1 MAIVLQNDS
10 RNLSCWLICDQNIR
24 LPLKGAE
31 TIVLLE
37 RSSGDKQE
45 IGRAFL
51 DTDISMCNTC
61 NIYISII
68 RSASMKCQSFRCVE
82 KFLDRRAL
90 RGVFFMLIEQRI
102 AVIGGTSGIV
112 FTVESSY
119 IRRLGEYWFEELQLK
134 WYALP
139 AVSGM
144 LLQIGGVK
152 YPAAPFS
159 GWYVGTEVGARDLA
173 DIQRYNVLPMVG
185 KHLGFDTRSDR
196 SLWKDRAL
204 SN

>member
-1 MAIVLQNDS
+1 
-10 RNLSCWLICDQNIR
+10 
-24 LPLKGAE
+24 
-31 TIVLLE
+31 
-37 RSSGDKQE
+37 
-45 IGRAFL
+45 
-51 DTDISMCNTC
+51 
-61 NIYISII
+61 
-68 RSASMKCQSFRCVE
+68 MKCQSFRCVE

-112 FTVESSY
+112 FMVESSY

-159 GWYVGTEVGARDLA
+159 GWYVGTEVGALDLA